1 MFTFSI
7 KGLSYKLNCV
17 EKQTCIAGR
26 QSLEVSERG
35 SVMGRQVFSICMEF
49 WIVAVL
55 FCHTLDAIPVS
66 TVGSGDYEIGS
77 GGYSLNETDA
87 EVDSLLEGALI
98 ETTINPE
105 IEDSGLFEG
114 DIEISVE
121 RILENYDLSETA
133 ANELR
138 SMYGGN
144 RSHTV
149 KRAAI
154 SDTNFRWS
162 NNIVP
167 YVINSINISATGRTN
182 IMTAINVW
190 ETSTCLDFIPH
201 SLETDYI
208 NFTWHS
214 DRCSSQIG
222 RNGGRQ
228 DIRLAYGCLGNI
240 GTIMHEIGHALGL
253 WHEQSRP
260 DRKNYVQINW
270 DYIKSDKWHNFEMQ
284 DENAIDYQGTEYDYD
299 SIMHYS
305 SRAFADCCGCTT
317 IDVRPG
323 HDNPVIGQR
332 DHLSSSDILQV
343 NRMYNCPSPGQ
354 DGVLVIYVRDGV
366 KLDGGDYSDPYLK
379 VKVINEHGDWY
390 SNATDHRSDTLNPT
404 WNQMLIFPYHQWQ
417 YFRMRVWDK
426 NIIDDVDEPMSMQRT
441 FPLYQQPRKGIK
453 EIYCTDAVDCDQYVR
468 YDYWLLNQTD
478 CAHLEVYVRYAH
490 IVDSQSNADPWV
502 HVQAIENDG
511 TYHSSERTT
520 IVRDTLNATWNQWL
534 DMGYEEFAGIRVQIW
549 DDDTGEDDM
558 LTEPDILQLSMGYH
572 SNVKLCFESCSC
584 NEYLILDYKLTPDT
598 ECSPNPCQNGGT
610 CYPGCFNYTCSCT
623 SSYTGDRCQYWVGSF
638 TIHARNGFDLQD
650 RDILL
655 AGDSDP
661 YLKVTAYDLDGN
673 SDTERTDHDYGD
685 ESPEWNE
692 DLPFGTNT
700 WTEFQ
705 VTIWDYD
712 VTNSDDRL
720 SDTVSYTLPDDC
732 GGEEPITMDGYEGH
746 VVFDCKFT

>member
-7 KGLSYKLNCV
+7 KGLSYKLYCV
-17 EKQTCIAGR
+17 EKQTCIPGR
-26 QSLEVSERG
+26 QSLEVSEKG
-35 SVMGRQVFSICMEF
+35 SVMGRLEL

-55 FCHTLDAIPVS
+55 FYHALGTIPVS
-66 TVGSGDYEIGS
+66 TVGYL
-77 GGYSLNETDA
+77 LNETPTTVDNT
-87 EVDSLLEGALI
+87 EDSLLEGTINTASDNMKEDALI
-98 ETTINPE
+98 EATINPE

-162 NNIVP
+162 DNIVP
-167 YVINSINISATGRTN
+167 YVIGSINISATGRAN
-182 IMTAINVW
+182 IMTAINGW
-190 ETSTCLDFIPH
+190 ETSTCLEFIPH

-208 NFTWHS
+208 YFTWSS
-214 DRCSSQIG
+214 DRCSSRIG

-228 DIRLAYGCLGNI
+228 DINLSSGCLGNI

-260 DRKNYVQINW
+260 DRKNYVIINW
-270 DYIKSDKWHNFEMQ
+270 DRIKPDKRHNFEMR

-323 HDNPVIGQR
+323 HDNPNIGQR
-332 DHLSSSDILQV
+332 YRLSSSDILQV
-343 NRMYNCPSPGQ
+343 NRMYNCRGPGQ
-354 DGVLVIYVRDGV
+354 DGVLVFYIRNGYNLEDTDRFSDP
-366 KLDGGDYSDPYLK
+366 DPYLS
-379 VKVINEHGDWY
+379 VKAIDKYGNEY
-390 SNATDHRSDTLNPT
+390 SNATNYTTGTLNPT
-404 WNQMLIFPYHQWQ
+404 WNETLIFRDRSWQ
-417 YFRMRVWDK
+417 YFRLAVWDE
-426 NIIDDVDEPMSMQRT
+426 NQPLNDELMSMQRT
-441 FPLYQQPRKGIK
+441 FPLYRQPRKGIK
-453 EIYCTDAVDCDQYVR
+453 ERYCTDVGCDRYLW
-468 YDYWLLNQTD
+468 YDYWLLNPTD

-490 IVDSQSNADPWV
+490 IEDSQSDADPWV

-549 DDDTGEDDM
+549 DEDTGEDDM

-584 NEYLILDYKLTPDT
+584 SEYLIVDYRLTLDTDD

-610 CYPGCFNYTCSCT
+610 CYPGCFNYTCYCT
-623 SSYTGDRCQYWVGSF
+623 RSYTGDRCQYRRGNLK
-638 TIHARNGFDLQD
+638 IYARYGVDLQD
-650 RDILL
+650 RDTIG
-655 AGDSDP
+655 GDSDP
-661 YLKVTAYDLDGN
+661 YIKVTSYDHNGN
-673 SDTERTDHDYGD
+673 SDEETTNTVSGNGN
-685 ESPEWNE
+685 PEWYEN
-692 DLPFGTNT
+692 LYFGTYT
-700 WTEFQ
+700 WKEFR
-705 VTIWDYD
+705 VSIWDDDYP
-712 VTNSDDRL
+712 SGDDRL
-720 SDTVSYTLPDDC
+720 SDTFTYHLPDDC
-732 GGEEPITMDGYEGH
+732 EQNMRLNAYEGY
-746 VVFDCKFT
+746 VIFDCTFT

>member
-1 MFTFSI
+1 
-7 KGLSYKLNCV
+7 
-17 EKQTCIAGR
+17 
-26 QSLEVSERG
+26 
-35 SVMGRQVFSICMEF
+35 MGRQVFSILCMEL

-66 TVGSGDYEIGS
+66 TAGHL
-77 GGYSLNETDA
+77 LNETPTTVDNT
-87 EVDSLLEGALI
+87 EDSLLEGTINTASDNMKEDTLI
-98 ETTINPE
+98 EATINPE

-167 YVINSINISATGRTN
+167 YVINSINISATGRAN
-182 IMTAINVW
+182 IMTAINEW
-190 ETSTCLDFIPH
+190 KKSTCLEFIPH
-201 SLETDYI
+201 SSQSDYI

-214 DRCSSQIG
+214 NRCSSQIG

-228 DIRLAYGCLGNI
+228 DINLAYGCLGNI

-253 WHEQSRP
+253 WHEQARP

-270 DYIKSDKWHNFEMQ
+270 DRIKSDKRHNFEMR

-305 SRAFADCCGCTT
+305 SRAFADCCDCTT

-343 NRMYNCPSPGQ
+343 NRMYNCPGPGQ
-354 DGVLVIYVRDGV
+354 DGVLVFYIRNGV
-366 KLDGGDYSDPYLK
+366 NFEGGGYSDPYLS
-379 VKVINEHGDWY
+379 VKVIDEYGYEY
-390 SNATDHRSDTLNPT
+390 SGATDSKLNTDYPT
-404 WNQMLIFPYHQWQ
+404 WNEMLIFRDRSWQ
-417 YFRMRVWDK
+417 FFRLAVWDEDQPF
-426 NIIDDVDEPMSMQRT
+426 NDILNDELMSMQRT
-441 FPLYQQPRKGIK
+441 FLLYQQPRKGIK
-453 EIYCTDAVDCDQYVR
+453 ERYCTDVECDQYVW

-511 TYHSSERTT
+511 TFDSSERTT
-520 IVRDTLNATWNQWL
+520 TIRDTLNATWNQWL

-549 DDDTGEDDM
+549 DEDTGEDDM
-558 LTEPDILQLSMGYH
+558 LTEPDVLELSMGYH

-584 NEYLILDYKLTPDT
+584 SEYLIVDYKLTPDT
-598 ECSPNPCQNGGT
+598 DDECSNPCQNGGT
-610 CYPGCFNYTCSCT
+610 YTPDNTCNCT
-623 SSYTGDRCQYWVGSF
+623 GSYTGDRCQYRRGNL
-638 TIHARNGFDLQD
+638 TIYARYGVDLQT
-650 RDILL
+650 I
-655 AGDSDP
+655 GGGSDP
-661 YLKVTAYDLDGN
+661 YMKVTAYDDNGN
-673 SDTERTDHDYGD
+673 SAEETTNTVAGNGIPVWYENL
-685 ESPEWNE
+685 S
-692 DLPFGTNT
+692 FGTYT
-700 WTEFQ
+700 WTEFH
-705 VTIWDYD
+705 VSVYR
-712 VTNSDDRL
+712 SSEDRL
-720 SDTVSYTLPDDC
+720 SDTFTYHLPDDC
-732 GGEEPITMDGYEGH
+732 EQNMRFNAYEGY
-746 VVFDCKFT
+746 VIFDCTFT